1 MNSSSQT
8 QAAPTPWL
16 VRRKPSAEPRIRLF
30 CFPHA
35 GSGSLPYFKW
45 PELLPRD
52 IDVCAVQLPGRENRR
67 QEPALSN
74 LQPLTAKLVEVL
86 TPYLQGE
93 FAFFGHS
100 FGALLSFE
108 LIREFRRRG
117 LPLPRV
123 LFASGAKAPSRH
135 GMMPRWSELSRE
147 DFVREISARQG
158 AVPRQLLAE
167 PELLDLIIPTLRA
180 DLKVMEDYVYREEPP
195 LPVRL
200 CVFGGTEDTE
210 VPAATLEPWRAET
223 REAFTL
229 RMFPG
234 GHLFINE
241 VTEQVLQ
248 AIRHELTL
256 DAAPPQPPTP

>member
-1 MNSSSQT
+1 MKSSVQT
-8 QAAPTPWL
+8 QAAPSPWL

-67 QEPALSN
+67 QEPALTD
-74 LQPLTAKLVEVL
+74 LQQLTAKLVEVL
-86 TPYLQGE
+86 TPYLE
-93 FAFFGHS
+93 EDFAFFGHS
-100 FGALLSFE
+100 FGAILSFE
-108 LIREFRRRG
+108 LIRELRRRG
-117 LPLPRV
+117 LPLPQV

-135 GMMPRWSELSRE
+135 GTLPRWSALSRE
-147 DFVREISARQG
+147 EFVRELSARPG
-158 AVPRQLLAE
+158 AVPPQILAE
-167 PELLDLIIPTLRA
+167 PDLIDLILPTLRA

-200 CVFGGTEDTE
+200 CVLGGTEDTE
-210 VPAATLEPWRAET
+210 VPAATLEPWREET

-234 GHLFINE
+234 GHLFITE

-256 DAAPPQPPTP
+256 VPPQPPTP